1 MTSYLHERPDG
12 WLMFERAETIRRT
25 ICVSW
30 HMFKCAFTYA
40 EQSNSRNML
49 SRQTVKHESQCVSPK
64 QTWLQTY
71 DGVLAAV
78 QAQCSNDLGHS
89 LLLLL
94 C

>member
-1 MTSYLHERPDG
+1 MHTAFSTGHSLHRSVAQSG
-12 WLMFERAETIRRT
+12 SSIQRNL
-25 ICVSW
+25 VSCLT
-30 HMFKCAFTYA
+30 CAAFHSS
-40 EQSNSRNML
+40 EPN
-49 SRQTVKHESQCVSPK
+49 
-64 QTWLQTY
+64 TY

>member
-1 MTSYLHERPDG
+1 MLRRQTAKHER
-12 WLMFERAETIRRT
+12 
-25 ICVSW
+25 
-30 HMFKCAFTYA
+30 
-40 EQSNSRNML
+40 
-49 SRQTVKHESQCVSPK
+49 QCVSTK
-64 QTWLQTY
+64 KMWLQTY